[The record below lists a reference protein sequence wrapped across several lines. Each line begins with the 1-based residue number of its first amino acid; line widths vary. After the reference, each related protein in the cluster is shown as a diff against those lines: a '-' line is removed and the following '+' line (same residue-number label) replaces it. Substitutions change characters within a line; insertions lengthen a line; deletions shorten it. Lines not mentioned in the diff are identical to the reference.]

1 MIRSRH
7 SRTPLAVPPAD
18 EASDDQHLLRLRR
31 SHDGYHWVSVDGL
44 EEFGPYGSLEQA
56 LADMDRAPV
65 GAIEPCKTV
74 EAAEQGC
81 DAPPG
86 ATPEGDEP
94 ETAS

>member
-1 MIRSRH
+1 MMRTRLA
-7 SRTPLAVPPAD
+7 RTPRAGPPAD
-18 EASDDQHLLRLRR
+18 EASEAQPLRRLRR